1 MAIKSKKKKQEVV
14 FYRAGH
20 EIEGLDFKEKRESN
34 VRKKS
39 DYQTVITT
47 SFLEVADNSQ

>member
-1 MAIKSKKKKQEVV
+1 MVIKSKKKKQEVV

-20 EIEGLDFKEKRESN
+20 EIEGLDFKKRESN

-39 DYQTVITT
+39 DYQTVIIT